1 MKVLI
6 IGGGASGMMAALSAL
21 ENPNN
26 TVTLLERQSRVGKKL
41 LATGN
46 GRCNLTNR
54 NIRLSHYHGEQP
66 EFARF
71 ALESFY
77 VGRTLAFFER
87 LGLLTVTEDSGKVYP
102 LSDQA
107 SSVLDVLRFALE
119 AQGANIVTSCDIVE
133 VKHKARGYEAL
144 SATGETYF
152 GDKLIIACG
161 GAAGKKLGGSKS
173 GYHLLE
179 QLGHSTTALFPSLT
193 QIKTDPT
200 YVKAL
205 KGVRADAHVQLRKD
219 GETLQD
225 SFGEVQFTDFGLSGP
240 EAFTLS
246 RMAATGGEGQELALD
261 FFREYGDSVLL
272 DMLQEKREKLPELA
286 AEDLFAGM
294 LQSRLGRMIV
304 KRAGLKYQTKLKELT
319 DEQLLFCDD
328 PDELPVVVR
337 PALGSDALE
346 LVRIAQGIGLGI
358 SERTAHRILAGQI
371 EPCKTLLSK
380 IVPEKPAVQKNV
392 DIYRD
397 SRGLKVSREDLGQFS
412 RSLESSFRDLAEK
425 YYLDLKDHPKI
436 RVSKDSISV
445 KFEIEKEL

>member
-21 ENPNN
+21 ENPEN

-54 NIRLSHYHGEQP
+54 NIRLSRYHGEQP
-66 EFARF
+66 EFARY

-107 SSVLDVLRFALE
+107 SSVLDVLRFAMQARG
-119 AQGANIVTSCDIVE
+119 AQVISSCDVVE
-133 VKHKARGYEAL
+133 VKHKARGYEAI
-144 SATGETYF
+144 SATGEKCF

-173 GYHLLE
+173 GYHLLS
-179 QLGHSTTALFPSLT
+179 QLGHSCTELYPSLT
-193 QIKTDPT
+193 QIKTEPT
-200 YVKAL
+200 FVKAL
-205 KGVRADAHVQLRKD
+205 KGVRADAHVRLRKD
-219 GETLQD
+219 GQTVQD

-246 RMAATGGEGQELALD
+246 RAAATGGERQDLALD
-261 FFREYGDSVLL
+261 FFREYGESVLL
-272 DMLQEKREKLPELA
+272 DMLQEKRENLPELL

-304 KRAGLKYQTKLKELT
+304 KRAGLKYQTPLKDLT
-319 DEQLLFCDD
+319 DEQLRDCVKIGKWFTLNVTGVMGFDSAQVTAGGVPTAEFDPRTLESTINPGLFACGEVLDI
-328 PDELPVVVR
+328 
-337 PALGSDALE
+337 DADCGGFNLQW
-346 LVRIAQGIGLGI
+346 AWSSGF
-358 SERTAHRILAGQI
+358 LAG
-371 EPCKTLLSK
+371 K
-380 IVPEKPAVQKNV
+380 
-392 DIYRD
+392 
-397 SRGLKVSREDLGQFS
+397 LGG
-412 RSLESSFRDLAEK
+412 E
-425 YYLDLKDHPKI
+425 
-436 RVSKDSISV
+436 
-445 KFEIEKEL
+445 

>member
-21 ENPNN
+21 ENPDNS
-26 TVTLLERQSRVGKKL
+26 VTLLERQSRVGKKL

-54 NIRLSHYHGEQP
+54 NIRLTHYHGQQP

-107 SSVLDVLRFALE
+107 SSVLDVLRFALD
-119 AQGANIVTSCDIVE
+119 ARGANVVTSCDVIE

-144 SATGETYF
+144 CATGEKYF

-173 GYHLLE
+173 GYHLLS
-179 QLGHSTTALFPSLT
+179 QLGHSCTELLPSLT

-205 KGVRADAHVQLRKD
+205 KGVRADAHVRLRKD
-219 GETLQD
+219 GQTVQD
-225 SFGEVQFTDFGLSGP
+225 SFGEVQFTDYGLSGICIMQ
-240 EAFTLS
+240 LS
-246 RMAATGGEGQELALD
+246 GLLAPGRGPKRPVVALD
-261 FFREYGDSVLL
+261 LFPALSET
-272 DMLQEKREKLPELA
+272 ELA
-286 AEDLFAGM
+286 ALFAQRVG
-294 LQSRLGRMIV
+294 LLGSEAAEFWLGLLPAKLGRALWADSGLPENA
-304 KRAGLKYQTKLKELT
+304 RALPASAWPKLAATAKCWRFEGLTPCGWKQAQTTGGGLLLDEVEDDFQFKGCPGLYFVGETLDCAGSCGGYNLHWAFGSGIIAGRAAAKLRK
-319 DEQLLFCDD
+319 
-328 PDELPVVVR
+328 
-337 PALGSDALE
+337 
-346 LVRIAQGIGLGI
+346 
-358 SERTAHRILAGQI
+358 
-371 EPCKTLLSK
+371 KK
-380 IVPEKPAVQKNV
+380 K
-392 DIYRD
+392 
-397 SRGLKVSREDLGQFS
+397 
-412 RSLESSFRDLAEK
+412 
-425 YYLDLKDHPKI
+425 
-436 RVSKDSISV
+436 
-445 KFEIEKEL
+445 

>member
-225 SFGEVQFTDFGLSGP
+225 SFGEVQFTDFGVSGP
-240 EAFTLS
+240 AVFEVSRAAAAGKGGLTLHLDLLRS
-246 RMAATGGEGQELALD
+246 LNLGETAALLRRRRAAMPHLTTENLLTG
-261 FFREYGDSVLL
+261 VLHNRL
-272 DMLQEKREKLPELA
+272 GRTLVRYAGYDLTTPLPELA
-286 AEDLFAGM
+286 EADLQAIAAAVHDFALPVQGTLGFDGAQVTAGGIRTAEFDPQT
-294 LQSRLGRMIV
+294 LQSRLVPGLYA
-304 KRAGLKYQTKLKELT
+304 AGEVLDIDGDCGGYNLQWAWSSGFVAGKL
-319 DEQLLFCDD
+319 
-328 PDELPVVVR
+328 
-337 PALGSDALE
+337 G
-346 LVRIAQGIGLGI
+346 
-358 SERTAHRILAGQI
+358 
-371 EPCKTLLSK
+371 K
-380 IVPEKPAVQKNV
+380 I
-392 DIYRD
+392 
-397 SRGLKVSREDLGQFS
+397 
-412 RSLESSFRDLAEK
+412 
-425 YYLDLKDHPKI
+425 
-436 RVSKDSISV
+436 
-445 KFEIEKEL
+445 

>member
-21 ENPNN
+21 ENPDNS
-26 TVTLLERQSRVGKKL
+26 VTLLERQSRVGKKL

-54 NIRLSHYHGEQP
+54 NIRLTHYHGQQP

-107 SSVLDVLRFALE
+107 SSVLDVLRFALD
-119 AQGANIVTSCDIVE
+119 ARGANVVTSCDVIE

-144 SATGETYF
+144 CATGEKYF

-173 GYHLLE
+173 GYHLLS
-179 QLGHSTTALFPSLT
+179 QLGHSCTELLPSLT

-205 KGVRADAHVQLRKD
+205 KGVRADAHVRLRKD
-219 GETLQD
+219 GQTVQD

-246 RMAATGGEGQELALD
+246 RAAATGGENQELALD
-261 FFREYGDSVLL
+261 FFREYGDGALL
-272 DMLQEKREKLPELA
+272 DMLQEKRANLPALA
-286 AEDLFAGM
+286 AEDLFSGM
-294 LQSRLGRMIV
+294 LQSRLGKMIV
-304 KRAGLKYQTKLKELT
+304 KRAGLKYQTPLQSLN
-319 DEQLLFCDD
+319 DEQLLACVKIAKWFTLAVEGVMGFDSAQVTAGGVSTR
-328 PDELPVVVR
+328 EF
-337 PALGSDALE
+337 DARTLE
-346 LVRIAQGIGLGI
+346 STISPGLFVCGEVLDI
-358 SERTAHRILAGQI
+358 DVDCGGFNLQWAWSSGYLAG
-371 EPCKTLLSK
+371 
-380 IVPEKPAVQKNV
+380 
-392 DIYRD
+392 R
-397 SRGLKVSREDLGQFS
+397 LG
-412 RSLESSFRDLAEK
+412 EGD
-425 YYLDLKDHPKI
+425 
-436 RVSKDSISV
+436 
-445 KFEIEKEL
+445 

>member
-119 AQGANIVTSCDIVE
+119 AQGANIVTSCDVIE

-205 KGVRADAHVQLRKD
+205 KGVRADAHVRLRKD
-219 GETLQD
+219 RSSRWTSSGSTETVCFWTCCRKNAKSFPSLQRR
-225 SFGEVQFTDFGLSGP
+225 TC
-240 EAFTLS
+240 S
-246 RMAATGGEGQELALD
+246 RAC
-261 FFREYGDSVLL
+261 S
-272 DMLQEKREKLPELA
+272 
-286 AEDLFAGM
+286 
-294 LQSRLGRMIV
+294 
-304 KRAGLKYQTKLKELT
+304 
-319 DEQLLFCDD
+319 
-328 PDELPVVVR
+328 
-337 PALGSDALE
+337 
-346 LVRIAQGIGLGI
+346 
-358 SERTAHRILAGQI
+358 
-371 EPCKTLLSK
+371 
-380 IVPEKPAVQKNV
+380 
-392 DIYRD
+392 
-397 SRGLKVSREDLGQFS
+397 SRGS
-412 RSLESSFRDLAEK
+412 AE
-425 YYLDLKDHPKI
+425 
-436 RVSKDSISV
+436 
-445 KFEIEKEL
+445 

>member
-21 ENPNN
+21 ENPDNS
-26 TVTLLERQSRVGKKL
+26 VTLLERQSRVGKKL

-54 NIRLSHYHGEQP
+54 NIRLTHYHGQQP

-107 SSVLDVLRFALE
+107 SSVLDVLRFALD
-119 AQGANIVTSCDIVE
+119 ARGANVVTSCDVIE

-144 SATGETYF
+144 CATGEKYF

-173 GYHLLE
+173 GYHLLS
-179 QLGHSTTALFPSLT
+179 QLGHSCTELLPSLT

-205 KGVRADAHVQLRKD
+205 KGVRADVLARLRQNGQLIAQ
-219 GETLQD
+219 EA
-225 SFGEVQFTDFGLSGP
+225 GEVQFTDFGLSGP
-240 EAFTLS
+240 VAFSLSRAAGLLDGAELSLDFLRAYAPEDVDALLKDKRAAMGELPAEDFLSGILPSRLGSVVMRRALEQLQRPSNGLTDAELAQVGRQLRYFTLPVTGVNGMDSAQVTAGGVPTNEFDPRTLES
-246 RMAATGGEGQELALD
+246 RLAPGVFATGEVLD
-261 FFREYGDSVLL
+261 IDGDCGGYN
-272 DMLQEKREKLPELA
+272 LQWAWSSGRL
-286 AEDLFAGM
+286 AGM
-294 LQSRLGRMIV
+294 LG
-304 KRAGLKYQTKLKELT
+304 KRKET
-319 DEQLLFCDD
+319 
-328 PDELPVVVR
+328 V
-337 PALGSDALE
+337 
-346 LVRIAQGIGLGI
+346 
-358 SERTAHRILAGQI
+358 
-371 EPCKTLLSK
+371 
-380 IVPEKPAVQKNV
+380 
-392 DIYRD
+392 
-397 SRGLKVSREDLGQFS
+397 
-412 RSLESSFRDLAEK
+412 
-425 YYLDLKDHPKI
+425 
-436 RVSKDSISV
+436 
-445 KFEIEKEL
+445 

>member
-1 MKVLI
+1 MTIAV
-6 IGGGASGMMAALSAL
+6 IGAGASGMMAALTAAETP
-21 ENPNN
+21 ENKI
-26 TVTLLERQSRVGKKL
+26 LLFERQARVGRKL
-41 LATGN
+41 AVTGN
-46 GRCNLTNR
+46 GRCNLTNTGAAPE
-54 NIRLSHYHGEQP
+54 NYHGTQP
-66 EFARF
+66 EFA
-71 ALESFY
+71 A
-77 VGRTLAFFER
+77 RTLAAFPPAAALDWFAAH
-87 LGLLTVTEDSGKVYP
+87 GLLTVTEDSGKVYP

-205 KGVRADAHVQLRKD
+205 KGVRADAHVRLRKD
-219 GETLQD
+219 DETLQD

-246 RMAATGGEGQELALD
+246 RAAATGGEGQELALD

-304 KRAGLKYQTKLKELT
+304 KRAGLKYQTKLKELS
-319 DEQLLFCDD
+319 DEQLLACVKTGKWFTLEVTGVMGFDSAQVTAGGAKTR
-328 PDELPVVVR
+328 EF
-337 PALGSDALE
+337 DARTLE
-346 LVRIAQGIGLGI
+346 STKNPGLFVCGEVLDVDGDCGGFNLQWAW
-358 SERTAHRILAGQI
+358 SSGFLAG
-371 EPCKTLLSK
+371 K
-380 IVPEKPAVQKNV
+380 
-392 DIYRD
+392 
-397 SRGLKVSREDLGQFS
+397 LG
-412 RSLESSFRDLAEK
+412 EGEYA
-425 YYLDLKDHPKI
+425 
-436 RVSKDSISV
+436 
-445 KFEIEKEL
+445 

>member
-119 AQGANIVTSCDIVE
+119 AQGANIVTSCDVIE

-161 GAAGKKLGGSKS
+161 GVC
-173 GYHLLE
+173 H
-179 QLGHSTTALFPSLT
+179 
-193 QIKTDPT
+193 
-200 YVKAL
+200 
-205 KGVRADAHVQLRKD
+205 
-219 GETLQD
+219 
-225 SFGEVQFTDFGLSGP
+225 
-240 EAFTLS
+240 
-246 RMAATGGEGQELALD
+246 
-261 FFREYGDSVLL
+261 
-272 DMLQEKREKLPELA
+272 
-286 AEDLFAGM
+286 
-294 LQSRLGRMIV
+294 
-304 KRAGLKYQTKLKELT
+304 
-319 DEQLLFCDD
+319 C
-328 PDELPVVVR
+328 
-337 PALGSDALE
+337 
-346 LVRIAQGIGLGI
+346 IA
-358 SERTAHRILAGQI
+358 SIL
-371 EPCKTLLSK
+371 
-380 IVPEKPAVQKNV
+380 
-392 DIYRD
+392 
-397 SRGLKVSREDLGQFS
+397 
-412 RSLESSFRDLAEK
+412 
-425 YYLDLKDHPKI
+425 
-436 RVSKDSISV
+436 
-445 KFEIEKEL
+445 

>member
-119 AQGANIVTSCDIVE
+119 AQGANIVTSCDVIE

-193 QIKTDPT
+193 QIKTDPA

-205 KGVRADAHVQLRKD
+205 KGVRADAHVRLRKD
-219 GETLQD
+219 DETLQD

-304 KRAGLKYQTKLKELT
+304 KRAGLKSQTKLKELT
-319 DEQLLFCDD
+319 DEQLLACVKTGKWFTLEVTGVMGFDSAQVTAGGARTR
-328 PDELPVVVR
+328 EF
-337 PALGSDALE
+337 DARTLE
-346 LVRIAQGIGLGI
+346 STKNPGLFVCGEVLDVDGDCGGFNLQWAW
-358 SERTAHRILAGQI
+358 SSGFLAG
-371 EPCKTLLSK
+371 K
-380 IVPEKPAVQKNV
+380 
-392 DIYRD
+392 
-397 SRGLKVSREDLGQFS
+397 LG
-412 RSLESSFRDLAEK
+412 EGEYA
-425 YYLDLKDHPKI
+425 
-436 RVSKDSISV
+436 
-445 KFEIEKEL
+445 